1 MIENSCQQIQQNP
14 ASAANPLPHIVNN
27 DQQEEIKSSQEL
39 LKEGQQKMPQNA
51 YIITNIEEKRALIA
65 SKVNEVQAAAHA
77 G

>member
-1 MIENSCQQIQQNP
+1 
-14 ASAANPLPHIVNN
+14 
-27 DQQEEIKSSQEL
+27 
-39 LKEGQQKMPQNA
+39 MPQNA